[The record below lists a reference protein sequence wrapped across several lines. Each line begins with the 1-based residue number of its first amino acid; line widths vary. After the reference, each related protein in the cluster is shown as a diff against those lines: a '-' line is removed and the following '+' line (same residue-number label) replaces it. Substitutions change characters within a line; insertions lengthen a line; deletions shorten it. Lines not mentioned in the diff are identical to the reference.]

1 VRRRFEARFS
11 ATRMA
16 NEYLDVYR
24 SISRGAKQPLIIH
37 GDTALGPNVIALQRK
52 IGAERHAT

>member
-1 VRRRFEARFS
+1 
-11 ATRMA
+11 MA